1 MTGKPRV
8 SPDKIND
15 HLGLTL
21 FIDWQLF
28 WALVA
33 TSETKQN
40 IKQAV
45 IEAKRVADQL
55 QVMAGQL
62 DRLANQILRQARKQF
77 KCENNVQF
85 REQY

>member
-21 FIDWQLF
+21 FIDWQLS

-33 TSETKQN
+33 TIETKQN

-62 DRLANQILRQARKQF
+62 DHLANQILRQAGKQF
-77 KCENNVQF
+77 
-85 REQY
+85 

>member
-1 MTGKPRV
+1 MNGKPRAEV
-8 SPDKIND
+8 SPDKING
-15 HLGLTL
+15 HLGSTL

-33 TSETKQN
+33 TREMKQN

-45 IEAKRVADQL
+45 IEVKRVADQL

-62 DRLANQILRQARKQF
+62 DYLADQILRQIVRKQF
-77 KCENNVQF
+77 LMWK
-85 REQY
+85 

>member
-1 MTGKPRV
+1 M
-8 SPDKIND
+8 
-15 HLGLTL
+15 
-21 FIDWQLF
+21 
-28 WALVA
+28 VA

-62 DRLANQILRQARKQF
+62 DRLANQILRQAGKQF

>member
-1 MTGKPRV
+1 M
-8 SPDKIND
+8 
-15 HLGLTL
+15 
-21 FIDWQLF
+21 
-28 WALVA
+28 VA

-62 DRLANQILRQARKQF
+62 DSLADQILRQARKQF
-77 KCENNVQF
+77 LM
-85 REQY
+85 